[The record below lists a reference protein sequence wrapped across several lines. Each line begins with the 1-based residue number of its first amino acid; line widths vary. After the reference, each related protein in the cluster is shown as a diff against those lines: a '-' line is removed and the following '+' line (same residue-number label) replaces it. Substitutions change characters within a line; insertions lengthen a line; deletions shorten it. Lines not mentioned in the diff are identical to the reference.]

1 MMEMVELD
9 APYPPMMP
17 DRSTYWPKDAMIV
30 VRLFKIKLTSRL
42 ISTPSTPPINPMQEL
57 SIRNIVRMLLISQPR
72 TFITP
77 ISRVRS

>member
-1 MMEMVELD
+1 
-9 APYPPMMP
+9 
-17 DRSTYWPKDAMIV
+17 MIV
-30 VRLFKIKLTSRL
+30 VRLFKMKLTSRL